1 MNQPF
6 KIHLNLRYV
15 NGDFLKGLK
24 GIFTVS
30 TSGSQFVI
38 PNIMAQAEAIEETLE
53 SLALYSL
60 F

>member
-1 MNQPF
+1 MSMA
-6 KIHLNLRYV
+6 I
-15 NGDFLKGLK
+15 FLKGLK

-30 TSGSQFVI
+30 TSGSQFGI